1 MPHMQIQYSK
11 NCEEHFDMNLFCRTI
26 ADEILSSGLYPCGGL
41 RVRATAQDH
50 AVIADAHPHNKFID
64 MVFRIGKGRSD
75 TDKKKTGGAIQ
86 ATAEKF
92 LDEFLTDGHF
102 MLSLEI
108 VEIDS
113 SLSWKTNSIHKRLKK
128 QEDQI

>member
-1 MPHMQIQYSK
+1 LPHMQIQYSK

-50 AVIADAHPHNKFID
+50 VVIADAHPHNKFID

-75 TDKKKTGGAIQ
+75 TDKKKTGGA
-86 ATAEKF
+86 KKRVGPFKPPRKSSWVSF
-92 LDEFLTDGHF
+92 LLTGT
-102 MLSLEI
+102 LCC
-108 VEIDS
+108 
-113 SLSWKTNSIHKRLKK
+113 R
-128 QEDQI
+128 